1 MKCLSA
7 PVSRRCPCGGT
18 VEVERIETQYQED
31 NVRQTVGRRFEI
43 EVGRC
48 QCCQARAQGRH
59 RLQTSDALGA
69 AKVQVG
75 PEALAYG
82 AHLNKQMGLSLGHT
96 GRVLQMGYGL
106 EISRG
111 GIYKAMVRARPSQP
125 T

>member
-1 MKCLSA
+1 MPQRVNEVLSA

-31 NVRQTVGRRFEI
+31 LVRQTAVRRFEI
-43 EVGRC
+43 EVGRG

-59 RLQTSDALGA
+59 QLQTSDALGA

-96 GRVLQMGYGL
+96 GRVLPMG
-106 EISRG
+106 
-111 GIYKAMVRARPSQP
+111 
-125 T
+125 